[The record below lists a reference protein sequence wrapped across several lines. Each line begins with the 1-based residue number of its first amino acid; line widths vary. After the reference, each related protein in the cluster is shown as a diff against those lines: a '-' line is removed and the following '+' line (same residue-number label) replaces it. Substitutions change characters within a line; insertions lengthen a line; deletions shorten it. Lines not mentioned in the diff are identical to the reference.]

1 MNKKLNIAIATLF
14 LATASIAAT
23 EEDSKYYVGIGG
35 TTDSGGKFS
44 GEVSGVDS
52 GTISYDSKT
61 KSKIAKLG
69 MFLENGDRVE
79 LSYQSGEF
87 TLDQVPPTKDS
98 KTIKINY
105 KMFFEEPKVGSF
117 TPYGVVGIGKHELN
131 TSTST
136 TLKGK
141 QWGAGVGGVYGI
153 DNDLELEISA
163 QRIEIN
169 YDAIY
174 GDGITVDYSNTSN
187 ELYLGVNYKL

>member
-35 TTDSGGKFS
+35 TTDSGGKFGYESS
-44 GEVSGVDS
+44 GGSVTV
-52 GTISYDSKT
+52 DSKT

-69 MFLENGDRVE
+69 MLLDNGDRVE
-79 LSYQSGEF
+79 LSYKSGDNTF
-87 TLDQVPPTKDS
+87 TGTKYDT
-98 KTIKINY
+98 KNIGLNY
-105 KMFFEEPKVGSF
+105 KMFFEKPKVGSF
-117 TPYGVVGIGKHELN
+117 TLYGVIGIGRNEF
-131 TSTST
+131 T
-136 TLKGK
+136 TGDSGDMKGN

-163 QRIEIN
+163 QRIEID
-169 YDAIY
+169 YDLHT
-174 GDGITVDYSNTSN
+174 DGGNYSNTSN

>member
-1 MNKKLNIAIATLF
+1 MNKKLNVAIATLF

-35 TTDSGGKFS
+35 TTDSGGKFGYES
-44 GEVSGVDS
+44 PGDS
-52 GTISYDSKT
+52 YTVDSKT

-69 MFLENGDRVE
+69 MLLDNGDRVE
-79 LSYQSGEF
+79 LSYKSGDNTF
-87 TLDQVPPTKDS
+87 TRIKYDTKN
-98 KTIKINY
+98 IGLNY
-105 KMFFEEPKVGSF
+105 KMFFEKPKVGSF
-117 TPYGVVGIGKHELN
+117 TPYGVVGIGKHEFLIQPD
-131 TSTST
+131 SK

-169 YDAIY
+169 YDIWIE
-174 GDGITVDYSNTSN
+174 GRDYSSTSN